1 MTPKMKRW
9 TIAATAALVLAFS
22 TEAAFAWACHAKSRV
37 GEGWGYSPVLQTAR
51 EEAKLKCQLTTPR
64 RMSCRI
70 VACSQKGPGFLR
82 GR

>member
-1 MTPKMKRW
+1 MTPKFR
-9 TIAATAALVLAFS
+9 TVSIAVATVLVLAIS

-51 EEAKLKCQLTTPR
+51 EEAKLKCMTTTPR
-64 RMSCRI
+64 RLACRI
-70 VACSQKGPGFLR
+70 VSCSQKGPSFL